1 MAPRS
6 RKISDEDLLAL
17 TKLLGHIVS
26 SIVNV
31 PEEVQIKCEKG
42 SHAIHLDFDT
52 NSDDAKFVVGHR
64 GTNLEA
70 IERILHAAARTR
82 GVQVRL
88 RFNAT

>member
-6 RKISDEDLLAL
+6 RKTTDADVLAL
-17 TKLLGHIVS
+17 TKLLDHMVS

-31 PEEVQIKCEKG
+31 PEEVRIQCEKG
-42 SHAIHLDFDT
+42 SHAVALDFNVGDE
-52 NSDDAKFVVGHR
+52 DVKFVLGHR

-70 IERILHAAARTR
+70 VERLLHAAARTR

-88 RFNAT
+88 RFDSP